1 MAKSKKAPAKKDA
14 KKGAELPALV
24 VTSKAKEYIKS
35 KGLKTA
41 SESIEAWNCKMYALL
56 DQAIARG
63 AGNKRATIRPQD
75 F

>member
-1 MAKSKKAPAKKDA
+1 MAKGKKAPAKKEV
-14 KKGAELPALV
+14 KKVELPALV

-41 SESIEAWNCKMYALL
+41 SECIETWNAKVYAML
-56 DQAIARG
+56 DQAAAR
-63 AGNKRATIRPQD
+63 AEGNKRATIRPQD